1 MVSLLMNEFTEY
13 LFKVFAPW
21 PDITDT
27 KIFRVAQKSMEMFD
41 ADKDNKISWE
51 ESFIAVDKICGIKEP
66 TEIAN
71 S

>member
-1 MVSLLMNEFTEY
+1 MNEFTEY

-41 ADKDNKISWE
+41 ADKDNKISRE
-51 ESFIAVDKICGIKEP
+51 ESFRAVDKIYGIKEP